1 MRKYYYK
8 YLRKYQ
14 NIIIWG
20 ICTKKAFVNCHCKN
34 TCKLVKCKEKKI
46 HDLKNNINFFKEM
59 EICIKFQGSF
69 LLGTLRFLRFNFL
82 HELNGSLI

>member
-14 NIIIWG
+14 NIIIRG

-34 TCKLVKCKEKKI
+34 TRKLVKCKEKKYMI
-46 HDLKNNINFFKEM
+46 LRTTLIFFIEM